1 MIVQRITKRAV
12 YGFKD
17 LPVVMLE
24 DRTVYHT
31 IKRKEIQKKIN
42 CRSVGY
48 WIDRRFFT
56 LSKLNKISEK
66 LNKEIEVELLID
78 CPF

>member
-1 MIVQRITKRAV
+1 MIVQRITKRAI
-12 YGFKD
+12 YRFKN
-17 LPVVMLE
+17 LPIVMLE

-31 IKRKEIQKKIN
+31 VKQKEVHKKLN
-42 CRSVGY
+42 CRSIGY

-56 LSKLNKISEK
+56 VSRLNKLSERM
-66 LNKEIEVELLID
+66 NEEIEIELLID

>member
-1 MIVQRITKRAV
+1 MIVQRITKRAI
-12 YGFKD
+12 YRFKN
-17 LPVVMLE
+17 LPIVMLE

-31 IKRKEIQKKIN
+31 VKQKEVQKKLN
-42 CRSVGY
+42 CRSIGY

-56 LSKLNKISEK
+56 VSRLNKLSERM
-66 LNKEIEVELLID
+66 NEEIEIELLID